1 MKRLG
6 RQIVDAARQFALPW
20 LEPSPGP
27 TVAPRPSVEPTPGA
41 GPVQNPLTP
50 RVPAIP
56 AGELREVRLSG
67 HPVQYLLRRS
77 PRKTIGFA
85 VDHRGLTV
93 TAPRRVSLREIESA
107 LAVRGDWVLRKLVEW
122 REAESRRAER
132 EVRWEHGAPVPFL
145 GRPLTLQVD
154 PGHRGTVLRVEDRL
168 HLALPP
174 GAGSEQIRDAFNGWI
189 QAQARAHYAQR
200 IAHFSQRLGVA
211 PKRWRL
217 SSARTRW
224 GSCSADGSI
233 RLNWRLMHFPPEIVD
248 YVVCHELAHLKELN
262 HGPRFWSTVG
272 ELFPEYPQA
281 REWLRKRPGGTS
293 AA

>member
-6 RQIVDAARQFALPW
+6 RQIVDAARQLVLPW
-20 LEPSPGP
+20 LEARPTVTPSPRAEP
-27 TVAPRPSVEPTPGA
+27 PRS
-41 GPVQNPLTP
+41 
-50 RVPAIP
+50 PARLS
-56 AGELREVRLSG
+56 GEIREVRLSG
-67 HPVQYLLRRS
+67 HPVQYTLRRS

-85 VDHRGLTV
+85 IDHRGLTV
-93 TAPRRVSLREIESA
+93 TAPRWVSLREIESA

-122 REAESRRAER
+122 RDAASRRAER
-132 EVRWEHGAPVPFL
+132 EVRWEHGATVPFL
-145 GRPLTLQVD
+145 GRPLTLHVEA
-154 PGHRGTVLRVEDRL
+154 GHRGAVARVDDRL

-174 GAGSEQIRDAFNGWI
+174 GAGSEQIRDAVDAWI
-189 QAQARAHYAQR
+189 QSQARAHYAQR
-200 IAHFSQRLGVA
+200 IAHFSDRLGAA

-281 REWLRKRPGGTS
+281 REWLRKRPGSTS
-293 AA
+293 PA